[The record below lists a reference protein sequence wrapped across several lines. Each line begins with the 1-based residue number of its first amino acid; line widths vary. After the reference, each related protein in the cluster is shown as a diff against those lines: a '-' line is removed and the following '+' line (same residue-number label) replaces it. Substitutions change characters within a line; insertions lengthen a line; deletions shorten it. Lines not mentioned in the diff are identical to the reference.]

1 MGGRHR
7 IITCRSLLVSQKA
20 YSSPPYT
27 MPALPALQAG
37 CHWFESGISH
47 HYNALSQLRR
57 EGYTPRRTIKICHW
71 DAGEYNIIGSTEWIE
86 QFHDELS
93 GKAVAYIN
101 ADMAAC
107 GPNFGAAASP
117 SLKQPFLESTKAV
130 LYPRSDHI
138 AFYLHVGIPSAG
150 LGMGGFT
157 PYHTAYYNLAWYER
171 FADPDSS
178 LAPQWPMRTSYPTTW
193 RVIHRTC

>member
-1 MGGRHR
+1 MFCTTNQRIVQQNQHR
-7 IITCRSLLVSQKA
+7 YRQGTDSQGPGKGELVV
-20 YSSPPYT
+20 
-27 MPALPALQAG
+27 
-37 CHWFESGISH
+37 E
-47 HYNALSQLRR
+47 
-57 EGYTPRRTIKICHW
+57 
-71 DAGEYNIIGSTEWIE
+71 EYNIIGSTGWVE

-101 ADMAAC
+101 ADKAAC
-107 GPNFGAAASP
+107 GPNFGAAASS
-117 SLKQPFLESTKAV
+117 SLKQPVLETTKAV
-130 LYPRSDHI
+130 LYPGSDHL

-178 LAPQWPMRTSYPTTW
+178 LAPQ
-193 RVIHRTC
+193 